1 MLASELAA
9 ALGGRIVGDGGARIV
24 RGVPPAEAC
33 GLGDLAIAVSQ
44 EAARQ
49 IARSRA
55 QMVAVCEG
63 VEIES
68 NRFRTVVVLPRARAA
83 FSALTASLRH
93 RIDSE
98 PGIHPSA
105 VVHPAAQIDPK
116 AHIGPLA
123 VVGPGVVV
131 GAGTVILAHVTLSE
145 GVVIGRDCLIHA
157 GVRIGWGCRIAD
169 RVTIH
174 HNASI
179 GADGFGYVSERPG
192 PLEAF
197 KEGGTPPKDAHERN
211 RLQKIHA
218 LSVVDIGDDVEI
230 GALSAIDRGTLTPTR
245 IGPGT
250 KIDDHVLIGH
260 NVTIGRD
267 CLLCGQVGIAGSVTI
282 GDGAVLGGKVGIADH
297 LVIGSHALI
306 GAGAGVATDI
316 PDGAYYLG
324 TPAVPRKQALEN
336 LMLLGRLRRLLAQI
350 QRGGSRT

>member
-1 MLASELAA
+1 L
-9 ALGGRIVGDGGARIV
+9 
-24 RGVPPAEAC
+24 
-33 GLGDLAIAVSQ
+33 
-44 EAARQ
+44 
-49 IARSRA
+49 
-55 QMVAVCEG
+55 
-63 VEIES
+63 
-68 NRFRTVVVLPRARAA
+68 
-83 FSALTASLRH
+83 
-93 RIDSE
+93 
-98 PGIHPSA
+98 
-105 VVHPAAQIDPK
+105 
-116 AHIGPLA
+116 
-123 VVGPGVVV
+123 
-131 GAGTVILAHVTLSE
+131 
-145 GVVIGRDCLIHA
+145 
-157 GVRIGWGCRIAD
+157 
-169 RVTIH
+169 
-174 HNASI
+174 
-179 GADGFGYVSERPG
+179 
-192 PLEAF
+192 
-197 KEGGTPPKDAHERN
+197 KEGGAPPKDAHERN

-336 LMLLGRLRRLLAQI
+336 LMLLGRLRRLLSQI